1 MSELDRNYA
10 EKLEKIKENS
20 RDALDRERRRA
31 EGCVL
36 PVCSCLLAFPR
47 DAQWSQLI
55 PRPDISSRYKTKAQE
70 AQKRGKALT
79 ETALAA
85 AASSYGLA

>member
-36 PVCSCLLAFPR
+36 PVCLCLYLP
-47 DAQWSQLI
+47 
-55 PRPDISSRYKTKAQE
+55 
-70 AQKRGKALT
+70 
-79 ETALAA
+79 
-85 AASSYGLA
+85 ASP